1 MRDAVLMT
9 AADGEVDDNERKL
22 LDLLA
27 EELNIDFEVV
37 DDLLDWVVDGFE
49 WMQDGY
55 RLLKKIE

>member
-1 MRDAVLMT
+1 MT
-9 AADGEVDDNERKL
+9 AADGAVDDNERKL